1 VTAEAGAADTLT
13 LVIMMLG
20 IGLLIPVM
28 IVYNAYQYIVFRGK
42 VSGSHY
48 GG

>member
-1 VTAEAGAADTLT
+1 
-13 LVIMMLG
+13 MMLG